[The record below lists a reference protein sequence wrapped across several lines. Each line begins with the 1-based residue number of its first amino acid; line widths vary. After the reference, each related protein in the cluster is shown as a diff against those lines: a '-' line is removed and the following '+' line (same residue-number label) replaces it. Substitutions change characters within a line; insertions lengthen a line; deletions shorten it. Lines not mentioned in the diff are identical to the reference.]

1 MVCLFTTS
9 ILTLCW
15 WQGTWDILLLK
26 YAELGQY
33 DGLLQLLEEMKE
45 AGGSASADTYAYLMQ
60 QVAESDEAIK
70 LLNDLSDLH
79 DSVVSLPS
87 IASSTDWIFFFFFVF
102 FLPPP
107 SVELWSL

>member
-1 MVCLFTTS
+1 
-9 ILTLCW
+9 
-15 WQGTWDILLLK
+15 
-26 YAELGQY
+26 
-33 DGLLQLLEEMKE
+33 
-45 AGGSASADTYAYLMQ
+45 
-60 QVAESDEAIK
+60 
-70 LLNDLSDLH
+70 LSDLH

>member
-1 MVCLFTTS
+1 
-9 ILTLCW
+9 
-15 WQGTWDILLLK
+15 
-26 YAELGQY
+26 
-33 DGLLQLLEEMKE
+33 MKE

-87 IASSTDWIFFFFFVF
+87 IASSTD
-102 FLPPP
+102 
-107 SVELWSL
+107 